1 MTRQHK
7 RLTYDWGEHWYS
19 SSGSKKCKAC
29 GKRFDL
35 PVIHVASV
43 VTDNCEHAVIGSV
56 WPYNETIAKAIKKAL
71 KEYGEAYKKL
81 SQE

>member
-1 MTRQHK
+1 MKRPK

-19 SSGSKKCKAC
+19 SSGSKKCETC
-29 GKRFDL
+29 GKQFDL

-43 VTDNCEHAVIGSV
+43 VTDNSEVTFAV
-56 WPYNETIAKAIKKAL
+56 KKAV

-81 SQE
+81 ARE